1 MFQRAGQL
9 VRIGD
14 PKGDLTWSSE
24 DKGRS
29 RTLEARYRSLGVS
42 EEELGRLLPCAVL
55 QRKTP
60 GLRYPAEI
68 EKRLVEL
75 ACKN

>member
-9 VRIGD
+9 VRIGE
-14 PKGDLTWSSE
+14 PKGDLTWSVE
-24 DKGRS
+24 DKERS
-29 RTLEARYRSLGVS
+29 RTLEARYQSLGVS
-42 EEELGRLLPCAVL
+42 EEERDRLLPCAVL
-55 QRKTP
+55 QRKTQ
-60 GLRYPAEI
+60 GLRYPIEI